1 VSGSSTAHARLERIK
16 LALATKRQ
24 PAPDDV
30 AWALSIDAESIRH
43 HAGADAGLEE
53 ARRLIVELSRRFSLT
68 SAEMSK
74 RIERY
79 EATAWLRGER
89 LADECP
95 RHRVGHVEEFCWK
108 ILRAYRAPSDRT
120 IRRILE
126 IEAVAKSRGAM
137 ATGHS

>member
-1 VSGSSTAHARLERIK
+1 MSGSISHARLERIK
-16 LALATKRQ
+16 NALAENRQ

-30 AWALSIDAESIRH
+30 AWALSIDEQSIR
-43 HAGADAGLEE
+43 AEVGGLDE
-53 ARRLIVELSRRFSLT
+53 AKRLIVEFSRRFPALT
-68 SAEMSK
+68 SIGMRDLIA
-74 RIERY
+74 RY
-79 EATAWLRGER
+79 ETSAWRRER

-95 RHRVGHVEEFCWK
+95 PQRVGRPEEFCWR

-137 ATGHS
+137 ARGHS